1 MCPQVRKEAAFSCS
15 LIGME
20 YQDLLYFLEH
30 VNTDPSRLIF
40 EDELSGIYNRRFL
53 RRYLQHKIR
62 WDSLESEPV
71 SLVMMDVDSLKQIND
86 TYGHNVGD
94 QALVRV
100 AQLIEEV
107 SGANGLAIRYGG
119 DEFMVLMP
127 GADKRAAMEV
137 GERILQRIK
146 AEPLQLDEIVGPFPI
161 TLSIGVASAPDDV
174 QTGNAL
180 IQTADTALYY
190 AKKSGRAR
198 VVDAGQVSPQE
209 VFPKTAVQRLDRV
222 NDSGRETQHQRVKEA
237 LKEFSEGENQFLII
251 EGASGMGKSE
261 FLKVLA
267 LNPAGSNRVQVKVNG
282 IPQEGFRP
290 YYLTTNILIEIMNQ
304 RPDRGTEILNE
315 LTPKE
320 LTYLSYVLPQLAEP
334 SARFEP
340 EDPKTQR
347 KELFATL
354 IHMIPRLV
362 DSQALV
368 LLIDDLHFSDEAT
381 LLLLRRL
388 LIRQD
393 IPLFICGAAMPIH
406 EAETQRQPVPL
417 ESFFAAHHQE
427 LNIDRVL
434 LTPLS
439 ASDIGLHFQG
449 VFPQLSLPENFEE
462 QLAQLTQGNPLF
474 ISEIMRKL
482 ILGTKITFTE
492 QGWSIES
499 LEEDYLPRS
508 LEEIVRHK
516 IAILN
521 KESRELLD
529 QASTF
534 GEHVS
539 LSMLA
544 GSTET
549 KETQVTEFIDQA
561 VAQGLIGSQYQ
572 MNDETIGFLSRRIL
586 DITYGAIKEKR
597 KEELHERVGK
607 YQETMNAQRLLL
619 SAATLAY
626 HFQLSANQEKARFYR
641 DSQQAYDKK
650 IFNAGEALAYSGERL
665 VDGGPQDVPLNPAA
679 LVHVPEVIRGLL
691 TTHRKI
697 RLYPSGSQA
706 IVSATG
712 ELKDSV
718 DKILAHNDRLNV
730 TQAKKVLSVNGEPLD
745 VAEFRSVAEALS
757 NFMIR
762 LSLQGIAF
770 SRGLTGNEL
779 RVMLE
784 SLDQVD
790 TKMIDR
796 RFWQRF
802 VAKHDLVHIELE
814 QVRYTATVK
823 SDRRFAVAGNLQEV
837 APAHSGS
844 GSASLRAADLGLDE
858 QDLTRIPRVVRSL
871 LTTSTNIKLYPPES
885 QVITDSIEELLAVL
899 QTLLEK
905 RPALTLARVHE
916 ALLVNGQK
924 VDTKDFEAI
933 ADGFLRLLEDIGLRS
948 LSFLRHVSIPELRT
962 FIAALREPPIE
973 GFDSEV
979 WHRLAREQGLTGIL
993 FDQRTYGLLE
1003 KTVGVG
1009 TGQEVP
1015 LEEASTQV
1023 NGEPEQFQFSEAADL
1038 PGQALVEPETGQL
1051 NDAFLQSAE
1060 TRLRDLFL
1068 KGEEEQSG
1076 QIIQQMFQ
1084 EFALQTP
1091 TLRTKV
1097 IHVCGSLLKDLGL
1110 ASQPRLVE
1118 LLADPLLLAL
1128 EEEEDPRLLE
1138 EMGTLL
1144 YQTTSSLIHFAEY
1157 RRASRILTHLGKRQ
1171 RQLRERG
1178 EGPLPV
1184 FIRELEPETQRILSE
1199 NLKSQEPTRLQ
1210 EATQLLG
1217 SLGPA
1222 ATPLLVGVI
1231 KEEDSLEARQ
1241 IAARLLGE
1249 LGQEPV
1255 DLLKRELVLEGFAQQ
1270 RVRILEVIDRIT
1282 RDLKKELDYALEDES
1297 PKVRRAAFG
1306 LVERSNDERLTS
1318 LLLDRASHED
1328 PRVATAAIK
1337 SLGKI
1342 KTSGAVEVLVSLLDS
1357 SKDEKRVIASC
1368 RALGQIADP
1377 VSIEPLAQILV
1388 PQGFFSFLKKRS
1400 PLVRATAAFALA
1412 QIAHPRVAEV
1422 LARHLDDNDSR
1433 VRQTARD
1440 IVNGH

>member
-1 MCPQVRKEAAFSCS
+1 
-15 LIGME
+15 
-20 YQDLLYFLEH
+20 
-30 VNTDPSRLIF
+30 
-40 EDELSGIYNRRFL
+40 
-53 RRYLQHKIR
+53 
-62 WDSLESEPV
+62 
-71 SLVMMDVDSLKQIND
+71 
-86 TYGHNVGD
+86 
-94 QALVRV
+94 
-100 AQLIEEV
+100 
-107 SGANGLAIRYGG
+107 
-119 DEFMVLMP
+119 
-127 GADKRAAMEV
+127 
-137 GERILQRIK
+137 
-146 AEPLQLDEIVGPFPI
+146 
-161 TLSIGVASAPDDV
+161 
-174 QTGNAL
+174 
-180 IQTADTALYY
+180 
-190 AKKSGRAR
+190 
-198 VVDAGQVSPQE
+198 
-209 VFPKTAVQRLDRV
+209 
-222 NDSGRETQHQRVKEA
+222 
-237 LKEFSEGENQFLII
+237 
-251 EGASGMGKSE
+251 
-261 FLKVLA
+261 
-267 LNPAGSNRVQVKVNG
+267 
-282 IPQEGFRP
+282 
-290 YYLTTNILIEIMNQ
+290 
-304 RPDRGTEILNE
+304 
-315 LTPKE
+315 
-320 LTYLSYVLPQLAEP
+320 
-334 SARFEP
+334 
-340 EDPKTQR
+340 
-347 KELFATL
+347 
-354 IHMIPRLV
+354 MIPRLL
-362 DSQALV
+362 DSQPLI

-388 LIRQD
+388 LIRQE
-393 IPLFICGAAMPIH
+393 IPLFICGAAMPIQQ
-406 EAETQRQPVPL
+406 AETQRQPVPL

-427 LNIDRVL
+427 LNIDRVS

-439 ASDIGLHFQG
+439 ATDIGLHFQE

-492 QGWSIES
+492 QGWSLES

-549 KETQVTEFIDQA
+549 KEMQVTEFIDQA

-572 MNDETIGFLSRRIL
+572 MNDETIRFLSRRIL
-586 DITYGAIKEKR
+586 DITYGAIQEKR

-607 YQETMNAQRLLL
+607 YQETLNSQRLLL

-626 HFQLSANQEKARFYR
+626 HFQLSANREKARFYR

-650 IFNAGEALAYSGERL
+650 IFNGEEAIDYSGERL

-679 LVHVPEVIRGLL
+679 LAHVPVVIRGFL

-712 ELKDSV
+712 QLKESI
-718 DKILAHNDRLNV
+718 DKVLAHNDRLNI
-730 TQAKKVLSVNGEPLD
+730 TQAKKVLSVNGESLD
-745 VAEFRSVAEALS
+745 VTEFKATAEALGA
-757 NFMIR
+757 FMTR

-814 QVRYTATVK
+814 QVRYTAKVK
-823 SDRRFAVAGNLQEV
+823 PDRRFTVAGTLQEV
-837 APAHSGS
+837 APAHSRG
-844 GSASLRAADLGLDE
+844 GSASLRAAELGLDE
-858 QDLTRIPRVVRSL
+858 QDLTQIPKVVRSL

-885 QVITDSIEELLAVL
+885 QVITDSIEELRAVL

-905 RPALTLARVHE
+905 RPALTLARVQE
-916 ALLVNGQK
+916 ALLVNGRK

-948 LSFLRHVSIPELRT
+948 LSFLKHVSTRELRT
-962 FIAALREPPIE
+962 FIAALREPPID
-973 GFDSEV
+973 GFDDEV

-993 FDQRTYGLLE
+993 FDQRTYGILDRA
-1003 KTVGVG
+1003 GGIG
-1009 TGQEVP
+1009 TGREEP
-1015 LEEASTQV
+1015 LEEAITEA
-1023 NGEPEQFQFSEAADL
+1023 NGDPEPFPSSATVDPA
-1038 PGQALVEPETGQL
+1038 GQAVVEPETGQL
-1051 NDAFLQSAE
+1051 TDAFLQSAE

-1068 KGEEEQSG
+1068 EGDQEQSG

-1091 TLRTKV
+1091 TMRTKV

-1110 ASQPRLVE
+1110 ASQPQLVE
-1118 LLADPLLLAL
+1118 LLVDPLLLAL
-1128 EEEEDPRLLE
+1128 AEEEEPRLLE
-1138 EMGTLL
+1138 EMSSLL
-1144 YQTTSSLIHFAEY
+1144 YRTTTSLIHFAEY

-1171 RQLRERG
+1171 RQLQESG
-1178 EGPLPV
+1178 EGTPPV
-1184 FIRELEPETQRILSE
+1184 FIRELEPETQRILVE

-1217 SLGPA
+1217 SLGPV

-1231 KEEDSLEARQ
+1231 KEEDNLEARQ
-1241 IAARLLGE
+1241 IASRLLGE

-1270 RVRILEVIDRIT
+1270 RVRILEVIDTIT
-1282 RDLKKELDYALEDES
+1282 RDLKKELEYALEDES
-1297 PKVRRAAFG
+1297 SKVRRAAVG

-1318 LLLDRASHED
+1318 LLVDRASHED
-1328 PRVATAAIK
+1328 PSVATAAIK

-1342 KTSGAVEVLVSLLDS
+1342 KPTGAVEVLVSLLES
-1357 SKDEKRVIASC
+1357 AKDEKRVIASC

-1388 PQGFFSFLKKRS
+1388 PHGFFSFIKKRS
-1400 PLVRATAAFALA
+1400 SLVRATAAFALA
-1412 QIAHPRVAEV
+1412 QISHPRVAEV
-1422 LARHLDDNDSR
+1422 LARHLKDDDSR

-1440 IVNGH
+1440 VVNGLPHS